1 MLTLMVLFVIV
12 IGSQN
17 VIILNFIFYWD
28 KNFLLKYILFVSMS
42 TMFLTKIIF
51 YEKNITWNQAN
62 KNFKIVI
69 CVIKN

>member
-1 MLTLMVLFVIV
+1 MVLFVIV